1 MIRSTVVFL
10 LFTGL
15 FFAQSA
21 MALFEARVSYGLM
34 TTDTDLNKACAA
46 CVGSTPSQSPT
57 YGLGADA
64 LFELPWNWTPRL
76 GVRYE
81 NMGATSSANG
91 IDIKGEFTR
100 VAFLLNWRWTHSMFY
115 FGPTLSYG
123 LSHTTSF
130 KITQGI
136 QTKGDF
142 SPDSTASLSYA
153 IEAGLKLIGFN
164 IGAELG
170 YLDMTWG
177 DAKDSTGNAP
187 TQDLHMSGPYGKF
200 ILGFSI

>member
-1 MIRSTVVFL
+1 MIRFVVLILMFSGFL
-10 LFTGL
+10 FS
-15 FFAQSA
+15 QSA
-21 MALFEARVSYGLM
+21 MALFEARVSYGLL
-34 TTDTDLNKACAA
+34 TTDTDLNKACAGCTA
-46 CVGSTPSQSPT
+46 SAPSQSPT

-64 LFELPWNWTPRL
+64 LFELPLNWVPRL

-100 VAFLLNWRWTHSMFY
+100 VALLLNWRWTHSVFY

-123 LSHTTSF
+123 LSHTTAF
-130 KITQGI
+130 KITQGA
-136 QTKGDF
+136 QTQADF
-142 SPDSTASLSYA
+142 SPGSTSSFSYS

-187 TQDLHMSGPYGKF
+187 TQDLRMSGPYGKF